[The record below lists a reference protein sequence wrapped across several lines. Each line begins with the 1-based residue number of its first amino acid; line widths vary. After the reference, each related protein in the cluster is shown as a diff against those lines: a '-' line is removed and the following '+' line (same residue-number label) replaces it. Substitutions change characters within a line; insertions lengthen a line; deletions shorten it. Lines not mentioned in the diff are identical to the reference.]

1 MSEACLQKEPCLLE
15 VQGLKM
21 LFPTGGSILG
31 KKKFNVIIAII
42 MMA

>member
-1 MSEACLQKEPCLLE
+1 MSEAYLKKEPCLLE

-31 KKKFNVIIAII
+31 TNKR
-42 MMA
+42 